1 MTRTNAVWEEPS
13 SIGDGSLRFATLKNL
28 SESHECVLHNQPIEL
43 SSTHQTREPQ
53 TRKRTMTRTENLKRL
68 FNVMLE
74 IYTNR
79 KDSHP
84 SVAAQFHVEG
94 FVTDHKRDAYFDSL
108 LEMEI
113 EDCSRSLVIA

>member
-1 MTRTNAVWEEPS
+1 MCIAVSDDDGNIPLSDTRT
-13 SIGDGSLRFATLKNL
+13 
-28 SESHECVLHNQPIEL
+28 
-43 SSTHQTREPQ
+43 Q
-53 TRKRTMTRTENLKRL
+53 TRKRIMSRTENLKRL

-84 SVAAQFHVEG
+84 AVAAQFHVEG
-94 FVTDHKRDAYFDSL
+94 FVAQNKRDTYFDSL

>member
-1 MTRTNAVWEEPS
+1 MMVIFLHQTNA
-13 SIGDGSLRFATLKNL
+13 T
-28 SESHECVLHNQPIEL
+28 
-43 SSTHQTREPQ
+43 Q